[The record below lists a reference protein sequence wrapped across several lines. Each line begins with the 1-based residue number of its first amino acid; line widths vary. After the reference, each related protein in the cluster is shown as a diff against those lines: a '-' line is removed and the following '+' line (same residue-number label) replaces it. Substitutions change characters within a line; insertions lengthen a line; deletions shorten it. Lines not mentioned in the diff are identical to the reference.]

1 MKQATSRH
9 FTPAGVFWISYLSIF
24 TAAVA
29 AWRYWP

>member
-1 MKQATSRH
+1 MKPRATRK